1 MSGHSKWHNIREK
14 KSKVDAQKGKLFTT
28 VSKEIM
34 MAVKEAGPEPDT
46 NYRLK
51 MAIQKAKDVNMPQDN
66 IKRSIDRASGV
77 GSENI
82 EEINYEGYGPHG
94 VAIIV
99 EAATDNRNRM
109 AAEMRNLFSKSGGSL
124 GEAGC
129 VAWMFDKRGVIEISS
144 ANIKDEDELM
154 MTALEAGAE
163 DLKKEEDVFQIL
175 TSPSKLHQVRLFLEE
190 KKFPIES
197 AEITMIPKNTVTLD
211 KNQAAQVLRLM
222 DALED
227 QNDTLQVYAN
237 FDIPAEILEE
247 VAG

>member
-14 KSKVDAQKGKLFTT
+14 KSKMDAQKGKLFTT
-28 VSKEIM
+28 VSREIM

-51 MAIQKAKDVNMPQDN
+51 MAVQKAKDVNMPQDN

-94 VAIIV
+94 VAIVV
-99 EAATDNRNRM
+99 EAATDNKNRT
-109 AAEMRNLFSKSGGSL
+109 AAEVRNLFNKSGGSL

-129 VAWMFDKRGVIEISS
+129 VSWMFDRKGIIEVSS
-144 ANIKDEDELM
+144 ENIKDEDELM

-163 DLKKEEDVFQIL
+163 DLKKEEDMFQIL
-175 TSPSKLHQVRLFLEE
+175 TEPSKLHQVRIFLEG
-190 KKFPIES
+190 KKIPIES
-197 AEITMIPKNTVTLD
+197 AEFSMIPKNTVELD
-211 KNQAAQVLRLM
+211 KNQAAQILRLM
-222 DALED
+222 DALEEQSD
-227 QNDTLQVYAN
+227 ALQVYAN

-247 VAG
+247 MAV

>member
-1 MSGHSKWHNIREK
+1 MSGHSKWHNIKEK

-144 ANIKDEDELM
+144 ENIKDEDELM

-247 VAG
+247 MAG

>member
-1 MSGHSKWHNIREK
+1 MSGHSKWHNIKEK

-51 MAIQKAKDVNMPQDN
+51 MAVQKAKDVNMPQDN

-82 EEINYEGYGPHG
+82 EEVNYEGYGPHG
-94 VAIIV
+94 VAIVV
-99 EAATDNRNRM
+99 EAATDNRNRT
-109 AAEMRNLFSKSGGSL
+109 AAEIRNLFNKSGGSL

-129 VAWMFDKRGVIEISS
+129 VSWMFDRKGIIEISS
-144 ANIKDEDELM
+144 VKIKDEDELM

-175 TSPSKLHQVRLFLEE
+175 TEPSKLHQVRLFLEE
-190 KKFPIES
+190 KKIPIES
-197 AEITMIPKNTVTLD
+197 AEISMIPKNTVALD

-222 DALED
+222 DALEE
-227 QNDTLQVYAN
+227 QSDTLQIYAN